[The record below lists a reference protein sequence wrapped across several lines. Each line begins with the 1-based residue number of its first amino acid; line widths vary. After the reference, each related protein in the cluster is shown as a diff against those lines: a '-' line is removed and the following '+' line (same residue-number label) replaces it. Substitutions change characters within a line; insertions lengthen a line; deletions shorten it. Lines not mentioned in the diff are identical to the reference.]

1 MALTN
6 RSNSQNGTS
15 RPRGTSITAHFLHS
29 LLALAACAL
38 ITACGN
44 SKPAGADVLNIYGWT
59 DYHDEVLIRE
69 FTHKTGIRVTY
80 DMFDSSDAAEAK
92 LLTGG
97 SGYDIMTV
105 SNPYLGRQVNIGLY
119 QELDR
124 SQLPEWGN
132 LDPTILSQIAI
143 FDPGNRHALPYVWG
157 ITGTIY
163 SVDAVAARMPDAP
176 LDSLAMFFDP
186 NVVSKFSDCGVSI
199 FDLPFS
205 VYQMVMAYL
214 GRDPNQF
221 TDDNLDAAQQQLL
234 RVRPYIRKF
243 DTDNWSQTL
252 LDGDVC
258 VAMGWPGTLSR
269 VLADTP
275 PAQIKGHF
283 NAVMPKGS
291 ELYFDDLA
299 ILADAPHKAAAYK
312 YFRFLLDAHNAA
324 THINRIRYAVANKA
338 ATPFIAPAILNNPG
352 FYPPAEV
359 LKTAHQ
365 QMTVPPEF
373 QRKMTR
379 YWTELKARRS

>member
-1 MALTN
+1 MKN
-6 RSNSQNGTS
+6 RAAAAMI
-15 RPRGTSITAHFLHS
+15 RPRGTVHAAR
-29 LLALAACAL
+29 LLRSVFVIAACAL
-38 ITACGN
+38 ITNCGN
-44 SKPAGADVLNIYGWT
+44 SKSTGLDALNIYGWT
-59 DYHDEVLIRE
+59 DYHDEALIRD
-69 FTHKTGIRVTY
+69 FTRKTGIRVTY

-92 LLTGG
+92 LLAGG
-97 SGYDIMTV
+97 SGYDIVTV
-105 SNPYLGRQVNIGLY
+105 SNPYLGRQVKIRLY
-119 QELDR
+119 AELDR
-124 SQLPEWGN
+124 SQLSDWRN
-132 LDPTILSQIAI
+132 LDPTILGQIAI

-163 SVDAVAARMPDAP
+163 NIDAVAARMPHAP

-186 NVVSKFSDCGVSI
+186 NVVSKFADCGVSI

-205 VYQMVMAYL
+205 VYQMVLAYL
-214 GRDPNQF
+214 ARDPNQF

-234 RVRPYIRKF
+234 KVRPYIRKF

-269 VLADTP
+269 VLADMP

-283 NAVMPKGS
+283 NAVIPKGS
-291 ELYFDDLA
+291 EVYFDNLA
-299 ILADAPHKAAAYK
+299 ILADAPHKAAAYQ
-312 YFRFLLDAHNAA
+312 YFQFLLDAHNAA
-324 THINRIRYAVANKA
+324 AHINRIRYAVGNKA

-352 FYPPAEV
+352 FYPPVEV

-379 YWTELKARRS
+379 YWTELKAHTP

>member
-1 MALTN
+1 MLTGP
-6 RSNSQNGTS
+6 SLTLPYGTWTFS
-15 RPRGTSITAHFLHS
+15 RN
-29 LLALAACAL
+29 LLMVAACFF
-38 ITACGN
+38 ITSC
-44 SKPAGADVLNIYGWT
+44 SKPKPSAADELNIYGWT
-59 DYHDEVLIRE
+59 DYHDAALIRD
-69 FTHKTGIRVTY
+69 FTRKTGIRVRY

-92 LLTGG
+92 LLVGG

-105 SNPYLGRQVNIGLY
+105 SNPYLGRQIKIGLY

-124 SQLPEWGN
+124 SLLPAWGN
-132 LDPTILSQIAI
+132 LDPEILKQIAI
-143 FDPGNRHALPYVWG
+143 FDPDNRHALPYVWG

-163 SVDAVAARMPDAP
+163 NIEAVAARVPDAP

-186 NVVSKFSDCGVSI
+186 NVVSKFADCGVSI

-205 VYQMVMAYL
+205 VYQMALAYL

-221 TDDNLDAAQQQLL
+221 TDDNLDAAQKQLL
-234 RVRPYIRKF
+234 QVRRYIRKF

-269 VLADTP
+269 ILAETP

-283 NAVMPKGS
+283 NAVIPKGS

-312 YFRFLLDAHNAA
+312 YFQFLLDAHNAA
-324 THINRIRYAVANKA
+324 AHINRIRYAVGNRA
-338 ATPFIAPAILNNPG
+338 ATPFVAPTILNNPS
-352 FYPPAEV
+352 FYPPAHI
-359 LKTAHQ
+359 LKNAHQ

-379 YWTELKARRS
+379 YWTELKAQRP